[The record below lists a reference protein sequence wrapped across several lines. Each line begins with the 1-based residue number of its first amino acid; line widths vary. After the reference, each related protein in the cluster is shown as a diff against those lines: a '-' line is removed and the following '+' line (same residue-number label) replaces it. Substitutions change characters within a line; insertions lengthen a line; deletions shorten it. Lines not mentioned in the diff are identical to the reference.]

1 MSAKSELQKI
11 RLYDTVINTKLEE
24 LQHLKELTT
33 KITAT
38 LSNDPSS
45 GTHGQDKL
53 GDAIAKIVDL
63 ENEINKKID
72 IFIDSKRCYM
82 ERIDKLQ
89 DHSQIAVLYKRYF
102 DYASWEQIACEIGYG
117 FRHTI
122 RIHGAALQAL
132 NKIIADD
139 EKMS

>member
-45 GTHGQDKL
+45 GSHGQDKL

-63 ENEINKKID
+63 EKEINRKID
-72 IFIDSKRCYM
+72 IFIDLKRCFM
-82 ERIDKLQ
+82 EQIDRLQ
-89 DHSQIAVLYKRYF
+89 DPSQISVLYKRYF
-102 DYASWEQIACEIGYG
+102 DYEQWEQIACEMGYTY
-117 FRHTI
+117 RNVCY
-122 RIHGAALQAL
+122 IHGKALQEL
-132 NKIIADD
+132 
-139 EKMS
+139 EKMTGSDL